1 MRQDNHIM
9 TKTPFDPKLL
19 KDRSIYP
26 TSVQENVRNR
36 DCDSQRHVNNAV
48 YATYFE
54 IGRGAARRVA
64 TKNHSVLP
72 EGAGSVV
79 VQQIINYHVSI
90 PHPAVIDIAAG
101 IMRIGRSSFTY
112 GLGIFW
118 KDQCAASGEVTIA
131 MIDRATG
138 KSMAIPDYYRA
149 QLETIM
155 LRVPAHG

>member
-1 MRQDNHIM
+1 M
-9 TKTPFDPKLL
+9 TTTPFDPKLL

-26 TSVQENVRNR
+26 VSVQENVRHR
-36 DCDSQRHVNNAV
+36 DCDAQRHVNNAV

-90 PHPAVIDIAAG
+90 PQPAVIDIAAG
-101 IMRIGRSSFTY
+101 ILKIGRTSFTY
-112 GLGIFW
+112 GLGVFW
-118 KDQCAASGEVTIA
+118 KDQCAASGEVTLA

-138 KSMAIPDYYRA
+138 KSMPVPDNYRA
-149 QLETIM
+149 QLESIK
-155 LRVPAHG
+155 LLVPGRG